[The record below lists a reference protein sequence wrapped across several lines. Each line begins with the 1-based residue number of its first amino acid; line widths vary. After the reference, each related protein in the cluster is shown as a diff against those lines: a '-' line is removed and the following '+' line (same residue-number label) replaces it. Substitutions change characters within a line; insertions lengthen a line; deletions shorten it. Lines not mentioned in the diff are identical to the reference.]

1 MQYPSYIKSPYTLV
15 WKDMGKYNYII
26 LTCDP
31 LELLVSLFAHGSLI
45 VSVGSSG
52 IYNLTLEL
60 FSAKTSCFLPLT

>member
-1 MQYPSYIKSPYTLV
+1 
-15 WKDMGKYNYII
+15 MGKYNYII
-26 LTCDP
+26 LTCDLL